1 MEDDFGDV
9 LIIGGHI
16 AQATR
21 NFSYRFARK
30 NGWWL
35 SEIFGSYAWLIRY
48 NSTLKSFSRCCVQ
61 IKIPAHVNYDKFEK
75 HVHKINNQMYAK
87 HKDILIKKK
96 KKKKKHG
103 QRSSF

>member
-48 NSTLKSFSRCCVQ
+48 NSTLKSFSRCCVMLS
-61 IKIPAHVNYDKFEK
+61 IPASVDYKKFER
-75 HVHKINNQMYAK
+75 HVKKLNDQMYEK
-87 HKDILIKKK
+87 HKKILLGKNYGK
-96 KKKKKHG
+96 
-103 QRSSF
+103 